1 MDMKRLIAITICL
14 GMAVNTNAKVR
25 DKADLCLSIA
35 KGAESV
41 MTDRQNGESMISLLE
56 SNENTYKSTKYKAGY
71 TLMKAMILDAYKQ
84 PQYTTDTFKQRTID
98 DFVAK
103 YYLMC
108 NQEIK

>member
-1 MDMKRLIAITICL
+1 MDKLLLCGVLAL
-14 GMAVNTNAKVR
+14 MAVSANAKVK